1 MVYSFVYTQAN
12 LCLGRHCR
20 THRWRLAG
28 PNRRSMK
35 PVVNQ
40 TEDQAVV
47 ITHEDV
53 DRAHDRVRVSTARA
67 QRGFFSRARLL
78 WLLVGPGVLV
88 MLGENDGPSMVS
100 YAATGAKFGIG
111 FFLPFVALTF
121 CMAIIVQEMTVR
133 LGAATHRGHAELI
146 FERFGP
152 FWGWFSMVD
161 LGIGNFLTLITEF
174 IAVRA
179 GLGFFGVPPW
189 IAIVIALVILYAA
202 LMSHRYWTWERIT
215 LAAALFNL
223 IFIPVALMTHPSV
236 HTVAHAFITWQ
247 PLPGFNKDTLLIV
260 LADIGATVT
269 PWMLFFQQSATV
281 DKGMT
286 VKDIRFGRI
295 DTVLGAALASAAAI
309 ATILATAPLFAHQMT
324 ADNFQA
330 AEFAQALQP
339 IIGRFGAS
347 LFALGMVEA
356 GIVAAITISASSA
369 YAFGEVAHKP
379 HSLNLPMG
387 EGKSFYA
394 VLSVCAA
401 AAAGIVLIPGLPLV
415 YVVLLVNVVA
425 VLAMPP
431 ALVFLFMLVNDKEIM
446 GKLVSPWWANV
457 LASAVV
463 FVLAAAGVLF
473 GISIIAPNIFA
484 ALGGT

>member
-1 MVYSFVYTQAN
+1 
-12 LCLGRHCR
+12 
-20 THRWRLAG
+20 
-28 PNRRSMK
+28 MK
-35 PVVNQ
+35 PL
-40 TEDQAVV
+40 TSEDQLI

-53 DRAHDRVRVSTARA
+53 DRAHDRVRVSAARA
-67 QRGFFSRARLL
+67 RRGFSSKARLL

-88 MLGENDGPSMVS
+88 MLGENDGPSMLS
-100 YAATGAKFGIG
+100 YAATGARFGIS
-111 FFLPFVALTF
+111 FFLPFVVLTF

-133 LGAATHRGHAELI
+133 LGAATYRGHAELI

-152 FWGWFSMVD
+152 FWGWFSMID

-174 IAVRA
+174 IAIRA

-189 IAIVIALVILYAA
+189 LAVLTALVILYAA

-215 LAAALFNL
+215 LAAAIFNL
-223 IFIPVALMTHPSV
+223 IFIPVALMTHPSWHSV
-236 HTVAHAFITWQ
+236 GHALITWQ
-247 PLPGFNKDTLLIV
+247 PLPGLNKDTLLIV

-295 DTVLGAALASAAAI
+295 DTVLGAALATAAAL
-309 ATILATAPLFAHQMT
+309 ATILATAPLFAHQMS
-324 ADNFQA
+324 AANFQA

-356 GIVAAITISASSA
+356 GIVAAITISTSSA
-369 YAFGEVAHKP
+369 YAFGEVTHKP

-394 VLSVCAA
+394 VLTLCAMGAA
-401 AAAGIVLIPGLPLV
+401 AIVLIPGLPLV
-415 YVVLLVNVVA
+415 YVVLVVNVVA

-431 ALVFLFMLVNDKEIM
+431 ALVFLYMLVNDKEIM
-446 GKLVSPWWANV
+446 GDLVSPLWANI
-457 LASAVV
+457 LSAGVV
-463 FVLAAAGVLF
+463 FVLTAAGVLF
-473 GISIIAPNIFA
+473 AISIIAPNIFA

>member
-1 MVYSFVYTQAN
+1 
-12 LCLGRHCR
+12 
-20 THRWRLAG
+20 
-28 PNRRSMK
+28 MK
-35 PVVNQ
+35 PVITQ
-40 TEDQAVV
+40 PEDEAVV

-53 DRAHDRVRVSTARA
+53 DRAHDRVRVSEARA
-67 QRGFFSRARLL
+67 QRGFSSRARLL

-100 YAATGAKFGIG
+100 YAATGARFGIG
-111 FFLPFVALTF
+111 FFLPFVVLTF

-133 LGAATHRGHAELI
+133 LGAATYRGHAELI

-152 FWGWFSMVD
+152 FWGWFSMID

-174 IAVRA
+174 IAIRA

-189 IAIVIALVILYAA
+189 MAILIALVVLYAA

-215 LAAALFNL
+215 LAAAIFNL
-223 IFIPVALMTHPSV
+223 IFIPVALMTHPGWHAV
-236 HTVAHAFITWQ
+236 GHAFFTWQ

-286 VKDIRFGRI
+286 TKDLRFGRI
-295 DTVLGAALASAAAI
+295 DTVLGATLASAAAI

-379 HSLNLPMG
+379 HSLNLPFG

-394 VLSVCAA
+394 VLSLCTVAA
-401 AAAGIVLIPGLPLV
+401 AAIVLIPGLPLV

-431 ALVFLFMLVNDKEIM
+431 ALVFLFLLVNDREIM
-446 GKLVSPWWANV
+446 GSLVSPWWANT
-457 LASAVV
+457 LAAAVV